1 MTAYLPVPEIP
12 STFGPGN
19 ALSQFTRYPDQRVEV
34 LDRRFRYRIGNA
46 AIERIAGGCRWAE
59 GPVYFPDGGYLLWS
73 DLPNNRI
80 LRWLEEDDHVSVFRA
95 NSDFANGN
103 TRDREGRLITCEHGS
118 RRVTRTEWNGT
129 KTVLVDH
136 FQGKRLN
143 SPNDAVVASDGAV
156 WFTDPSY
163 GLDSYYEGFRGSP
176 ELPCNVY
183 RQVSARAGDDSV
195 AGALV

>member
-80 LRWLEEDDHVSVFRA
+80 LRWLEEDGHVSVFRA

-129 KTVLVDH
+129 KTVLVDR

-163 GLDSYYEGFRGSP
+163 GLDFV
-176 ELPCNVY
+176 L
-183 RQVSARAGDDSV
+183 
-195 AGALV
+195 